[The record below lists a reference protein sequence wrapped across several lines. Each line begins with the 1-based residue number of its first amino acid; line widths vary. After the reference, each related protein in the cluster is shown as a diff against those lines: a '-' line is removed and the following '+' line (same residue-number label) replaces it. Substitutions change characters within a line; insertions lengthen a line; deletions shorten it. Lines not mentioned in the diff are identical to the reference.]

1 MTAQAMPHIDYGS
14 RLRAGVLIP
23 SGNSVAEP
31 ELRAMLPPEVSLLVT
46 RLTLRGSSKA
56 ELMQMLDRL
65 EAASELLADAQVEI
79 IVFHCTAVSTFAPEL
94 AGGIRERI
102 RAASGIDCFT
112 TADAIVDALRHLKA
126 ERVSLLTPYIGE
138 VHECEIAFL
147 EANGFLVDG
156 SAHLG
161 INTNKEMATLAP
173 EAILEWA
180 GDKVSASA
188 DACLISC
195 TAIKSAP
202 VIAPLERASGVPVL
216 TSNQC
221 MAWHLLRSRG
231 IDAAAGEYGRLFAA
245 KTASQ
250 VASQES
256 RSVST

>member
-1 MTAQAMPHIDYGS
+1 MMAAPKMPHIDYGS
-14 RLRAGVLIP
+14 ALRAGVLIP

-31 ELRAMLPPEVSLLVT
+31 ELRAMLPPGVSLLVT
-46 RLTLRGSSKA
+46 RLELRGSSKP

-65 EAASELLADAQVEI
+65 EAASELLADSQVDV

-112 TADAIVDALRHLKA
+112 TADAILEALRSLKA
-126 ERVSLLTPYIGE
+126 EHVSLLTPYIGD
-138 VHECEIAFL
+138 VHDREIAFL
-147 EANGFLVDG
+147 EANGFRVDG

-173 EAILEWA
+173 ETILEWA
-180 GDKVSASA
+180 SDKINRNA

-202 VIAPLERASGVPVL
+202 VIAPLERVSGVPVL

-231 IDAAAGEYGRLFAA
+231 IDGAAGDYGRLF
-245 KTASQ
+245 S
-250 VASQES
+250 S
-256 RSVST
+256 

>member
-1 MTAQAMPHIDYGS
+1 MTAQGMPHIDYGS

-31 ELRAMLPPEVSLLVT
+31 ELRAMLPPEVSLMVT
-46 RLTLRGSSKA
+46 RLALRGSSKA
-56 ELMQMLDRL
+56 ELMRMLDRL
-65 EAASELLADAQVEI
+65 EAASELLADAQVDI

-112 TADAIVDALRHLKA
+112 TADAIVDALRHLGAK
-126 ERVSLLTPYIGE
+126 RVSLLTPYIGE
-138 VHECEIAFL
+138 VHDREIAFL
-147 EANGFLVDG
+147 EANGFGVDG

-161 INTNKEMATLAP
+161 IDTNKEMATLAP
-173 EAILEWA
+173 EAILAWA
-180 GDKVSASA
+180 GGKISPSA

-202 VIAPLERASGVPVL
+202 VIAPLERASDLPVL

-231 IDAAAGEYGRLFAA
+231 IDAAAGDYGCLFSVAA
-245 KTASQ
+245 ATN
-250 VASQES
+250 
-256 RSVST
+256 